1 MPYPAEPRLP
11 DPVPARVLHA
21 PLPLVAV
28 TAAATATTGGRA
40 APPVGWVVL
49 AVVLYA
55 AVLVPVVLWFL
66 ARVNRSNAAWV
77 VLPLLALGT
86 AVGFWFLGHSAPG
99 SPATPAHRAAVTQV
113 RP

>member
-1 MPYPAEPRLP
+1 MPHPAVSRPSAP
-11 DPVPARVLHA
+11 TAVPARRA
-21 PLPLVAV
+21 PLLLAPVAV
-28 TAAATATTGGRA
+28 LAATGGRA
-40 APPVGWVVL
+40 TPPVGWVVL

-55 AVLVPVVLWFL
+55 AVVVPVVLWFL

-99 SPATPAHRAAVTQV
+99 SPATPTGRASPTTQV
-113 RP
+113 RR